1 MIKTETA
8 TVELHPNVDRS
19 AWRRFWL
26 SHVMIER
33 GKSLPAKVPLK
44 IRATQ
49 RTLAWRLNELRR
61 LESAARVHWS
71 KLGD

>member
-1 MIKTETA
+1 MIKTETGFI
-8 TVELHPNVDRS
+8 ELHPGVDRS

-33 GKSLPAKVPLK
+33 GKPLPLNAPLK

-49 RTLAWRLNELRR
+49 RTLTWRLNELRR

-71 KLGD
+71 RLGD

>member
-1 MIKTETA
+1 MIETQIGIF
-8 TVELHPNVDRS
+8 ELHPSVDRS

-33 GKSLPAKVPLK
+33 GKPLPVNAPLK

-49 RTLAWRLNELRR
+49 KTLSWRLNELRR
-61 LESAARVHWS
+61 LESAARVYWS